1 MSLEAVVH
9 SVRILRCHDHIF
21 VSSPGIL
28 AITLAE
34 AVFWALGYPAALIYY
49 KLVDNVWIDVFSKD
63 GAIKAA
69 GFSGTYP
76 LNFHALTPLSY
87 TSTLKM
93 ALFL

>member
-1 MSLEAVVH
+1 MFLCLPV
-9 SVRILRCHDHIF
+9 C
-21 VSSPGIL
+21 SSSRLLDPPSTGIL

-69 GFSGTYP
+69 GFSGRD
-76 LNFHALTPLSY
+76 L
-87 TSTLKM
+87 
-93 ALFL
+93 